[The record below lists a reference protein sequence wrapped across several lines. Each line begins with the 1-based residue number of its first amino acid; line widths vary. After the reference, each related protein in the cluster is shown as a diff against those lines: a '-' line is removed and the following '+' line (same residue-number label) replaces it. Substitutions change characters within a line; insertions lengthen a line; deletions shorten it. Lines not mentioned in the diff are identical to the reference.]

1 MQGDQYRY
9 DGEDQEEA
17 HGQSHGFR
25 ERGGLIP
32 ITAAILQK
40 SQVTKEETIEFEG
53 VPISDVKIAG
63 FVTEYKELEHR
74 VKIKVWDFTGAIEV
88 NFFHKQE
95 GQDNSGL
102 SNFYYDSTK
111 KPVEIFGTLKVY
123 KNEKNFQGAKLLMS
137 TTNKV
142 LYHRAYVFHSW
153 AYLTGKLNELSNT
166 AYNSNLEE
174 MKNIANF
181 QPGAKK
187 GIKKD
192 MQKDL
197 TDQAATIL
205 AQFKNSHG
213 ADISAAQLNNEL
225 NKITNDVRSL
235 ITKLVDASILCEANE
250 DQYEIL

>member
-1 MQGDQYRY
+1 MHSDQYRY
-9 DGEDQEEA
+9 DGEDREEPR
-17 HGQSHGFR
+17 QSHGFR

-32 ITAAILQK
+32 ITASILQK

-63 FVTEYKELEHR
+63 YVTDYKELEHR
-74 VKIKVWDFTGAIEV
+74 VKIQIWDYTGTIEI

-123 KNEKNFQGAKLLMS
+123 KNEKNFQGAKLLVS
-137 TTNKV
+137 TTNKI

-153 AYLTGKLNELSNT
+153 AYLTGKLTDISNN
-166 AYNSNLEE
+166 AFNANFEE
-174 MKNIANF
+174 MKNLVNY
-181 QPGAKK
+181 QPGKK
-187 GIKKD
+187 ANKKE

-205 AQFKNSHG
+205 ADFKNKNG
-213 ADISAAQLNNEL
+213 ADITAAQINKEL
-225 NKITNDVRSL
+225 SKITNDVRNL
-235 ITKLVDASILCEANE
+235 ISKLLDASYLIELNDE
-250 DQYEIL
+250 QFEIL